1 MSAEEPGF
9 THRFVPGEDGAK
21 VTLLVLHGTGADEND
36 LIPLG
41 QRLLPGA
48 AILSPRGKVLEGGAP
63 RFFRR
68 MAEGVFD
75 VEDLHART
83 RELAEFV
90 ERSSEHYGFD
100 QKKIVAVGYSN
111 GANIA
116 GSLMLSFP
124 GMLRAAVLLRAM
136 VPFEPEPAP
145 DLAGTPVF
153 IASATADQMIPT
165 DHAERLGGML
175 TEAGAEVDQRWR
187 RAGHGLT
194 APEVEEAREW
204 LASVVARMYDTED
217 TREG

>member
-1 MSAEEPGF
+1 
-9 THRFVPGEDGAK
+9 
-21 VTLLVLHGTGADEND
+21 
-36 LIPLG
+36 
-41 QRLLPGA
+41 
-48 AILSPRGKVLEGGAP
+48 
-63 RFFRR
+63 

-100 QKKIVAVGYSN
+100 QKKLVAVGYSN

-116 GSLMLSFP
+116 GSLMLSYP

-136 VPFEPEPAP
+136 VPFEPEPVP